1 MRTLRAAVF
10 TALLTGCASTESIEA
25 DETRGLIAS
34 NYRAADALVA
44 IARPH
49 LDADKPIIIATV
61 VDIDDLEHSS
71 TLGRYIS
78 ESVSAR
84 FTQSHYKMVEMKFQN
99 AVYMKRS
106 EGELML
112 TRQIRDIAH
121 AHQAQAV
128 VVGTY
133 SRANTTVFINL
144 KVVRPES
151 NIVIGAQDYSLRI
164 NRDICMM
171 ITRDPRGCHDRY

>member
-1 MRTLRAAVF
+1 M
-10 TALLTGCASTESIEA
+10 
-25 DETRGLIAS
+25 
-34 NYRAADALVA
+34 
-44 IARPH
+44 
-49 LDADKPIIIATV
+49 
-61 VDIDDLEHSS
+61 
-71 TLGRYIS
+71 S

-84 FTQSHYKMVEMKFQN
+84 FTQSHYRMVEMKFQN
-99 AVYMKRS
+99 SVYMKRS

-133 SRANTTVFINL
+133 SRANSTVFINL
-144 KVVRPES
+144 KVVKPES

-164 NRDICMM
+164 NRDVCMM
-171 ITRDPRGCHDRY
+171 ISRDARACSERY

>member
-1 MRTLRAAVF
+1 MRGLRVALCA
-10 TALLTGCASTESIEA
+10 ALLAGCASTESIEA

-34 NYRAADALVA
+34 NYRAADALIA

-71 TLGRYIS
+71 TLGRYVS

-84 FTQSHYKMVEMKFQN
+84 FTQSHYRMVEMKFQN
-99 AVYMKRS
+99 SVYMKRS

-144 KVVRPES
+144 KVVKPES
-151 NIVIGAQDYSLRI
+151 NIVIAAQDYSLRI
-164 NRDICMM
+164 NRDVCVM
-171 ITRDPRGCHDRY
+171 ITRDTRNCSERY

>member
-1 MRTLRAAVF
+1 MKALRAMALLAV
-10 TALLTGCASTESIEA
+10 LTGCASTESIEA

-34 NYRAADALVA
+34 NYRAADALIA

-49 LDADKPIIIATV
+49 LDADKPIIIATL

-84 FTQSHYKMVEMKFQN
+84 FTQSHYRMVEMKFQN
-99 AVYMKRS
+99 SVYMKRS

-133 SRANTTVFINL
+133 SRAHSTVFINL
-144 KVVRPES
+144 KVVKPES

-164 NRDICMM
+164 NRDLCMM
-171 ITRDPRGCHDRY
+171 ITRDTRACPERW